1 MKPLCFILM
10 PFGKKKD
17 EKGKIID
24 FDKIYNDFIK
34 PSIEQSGLEP
44 IRADEEQTGGIIHKA
59 MYERLMLCEYAVADL
74 SLLNANV
81 FYELGIRHAIR
92 SYSTITIFESNSRL
106 PFDVNFLRSL
116 PYDRKLKNL
125 EELKSQ
131 LTEKLSNA
139 QSHNKD
145 TDSPL
150 FQLVEGI
157 RPSSIEHIKTDVF
170 RDQVEYNKKIK
181 LQLEILRRGKNLE
194 GLISLE
200 NEINLNTVEFG
211 VLVDLFL
218 SYRAVEAFENMI
230 SLVNKMPKPLQYS
243 IMIQEQLGF
252 ALNRM
257 NKRDEAI
264 NVLKEIIKN
273 HGNSSETLGILGRA
287 YKDKYKEAL
296 ELKNDFMAEGYLKKA
311 IDTYLEGFESDFR
324 DAYPGINAV
333 TLMDISNDSRKD
345 ELLPIVEYA
354 LKQKMKQSCD
364 YWDYATLL
372 ELSII
377 SENKEEANKVL
388 FDVIDNIRE
397 SFEPKTTVNNIKM
410 LLENKQK
417 RTCENFS
424 WINEIIEKLVKQYL
438 N

>member
-1 MKPLCFILM
+1 MKPLCFVLM

-17 EKGKIID
+17 EEGKIID

-34 PSIEQSGLEP
+34 PSIENSDLDP

-92 SYSTITIFESNSRL
+92 PYSTITLFESSSRL

-116 PYDRKLKNL
+116 PYDRKLDNL

-131 LTEKLSNA
+131 LTKKLSNA
-139 QSHNKD
+139 KSHNKD

-157 RPSSIEHIKTDVF
+157 KPSNIEHIKTDIF
-170 RDQVEYNKKIK
+170 RKQVEYNKEIK
-181 LQLEILRRGKNLE
+181 LKLEILRKEKNLE

-200 NEINLNTVEFG
+200 NEINLKTVEFG

-218 SYRAVEAFENMI
+218 SYRAVEAFKNMI
-230 SLVNKMPKPLQYS
+230 SLVKKMPKPLQHS

-252 ALNRM
+252 ALNRI
-257 NKRDEAI
+257 NKRDDAI

-273 HGNSSETLGILGRA
+273 HGNSSETLGILGRV

-296 ELKNDFMAEGYLKKA
+296 ECKDNFMAQGYLKKA

-324 DAYPGINAV
+324 DAYPGINAI
-333 TLMDISNDSRKD
+333 TLMDISGDERKD
-345 ELLPIVEYA
+345 KLLPIVEYA

-377 SENKEEANKVL
+377 SENEEEANKVL
-388 FDVIDNIRE
+388 FNVIDNIRE
-397 SFEPKTTVNNIKM
+397 PFEPKTTANNIRM
-410 LLENKQK
+410 FLENKQK
-417 RTCENFS
+417 RETKDFS
-424 WINEIIEKLVKQYL
+424 WINKIIERLEK
-438 N
+438 

>member
-1 MKPLCFILM
+1 MA
-10 PFGKKKD
+10 KKKD
-17 EKGKIID
+17 EKGNIID

-34 PSIEQSGLEP
+34 PSIEQSGLDP

-92 SYSTITIFESNSRL
+92 PHSTITLFESSSRL

-125 EELKSQ
+125 EVLKSE
-131 LTEKLSNA
+131 LTKKLSNA

-157 RPSSIEHIKTDVF
+157 KPSNIEHIKTDIF
-170 RDQVEYNKKIK
+170 RKQVEYNKEIK
-181 LQLEILRRGKNLE
+181 LKLEILRKEKNLE
-194 GLISLE
+194 GLLCLE
-200 NEINLNTVEFG
+200 NEINIETVEFG

-218 SYRAVEAFENMI
+218 SYRAVEAFKNMI
-230 SLVNKMPKPLQYS
+230 SLVKKMPKPLQHS

-252 ALNRM
+252 ALNRI
-257 NKRDEAI
+257 NKRDDAI

-273 HGNSSETLGILGRA
+273 HGNSSETLGILGRV

-296 ELKNDFMAEGYLKKA
+296 ECKDNFMAQGYLKKA

-324 DAYPGINAV
+324 DAYPGINAI
-333 TLMDISNDSRKD
+333 TLMDISGDERKD
-345 ELLPIVEYA
+345 KLLPIVEYA

-377 SENKEEANKVL
+377 SENEEEANKVL
-388 FDVIDNIRE
+388 FNVIDNIRE
-397 SFEPKTTVNNIKM
+397 PFEPKTTANNIRM
-410 LLENKQK
+410 LLEKKQQRK
-417 RTCENFS
+417 SKDFS
-424 WINEIIEKLVKQYL
+424 WISEIIEKLQ
-438 N
+438 NNI

>member
-1 MKPLCFILM
+1 MKPLCFVLM

-17 EKGKIID
+17 EKGNIID

-34 PSIEQSGLEP
+34 PSIEQSGLDP

-92 SYSTITIFESNSRL
+92 PHSTITLFESSSRL

-125 EELKSQ
+125 EVLKSE
-131 LTEKLSNA
+131 LTKKLSNA

-157 RPSSIEHIKTDVF
+157 KPSNIEHIKTDIF
-170 RDQVEYNKKIK
+170 RKQVEYNKEIK
-181 LQLEILRRGKNLE
+181 LKLEILRKEKNLE
-194 GLISLE
+194 GLLCLE
-200 NEINLNTVEFG
+200 NEINIETVEFG

-230 SLVNKMPKPLQYS
+230 SLVKKMPKPLQHS

-252 ALNRM
+252 ALNRI
-257 NKRDEAI
+257 NKRDDAI

-273 HGNSSETLGILGRA
+273 HGNSSETLGILGRV

-296 ELKNDFMAEGYLKKA
+296 ECKDNFMAQGYLKKA

-324 DAYPGINAV
+324 DAYPGINAI
-333 TLMDISNDSRKD
+333 TLMDISGDERKD
-345 ELLPIVEYA
+345 KLLPIVEYA

-377 SENKEEANKVL
+377 SENEEEANKVL
-388 FDVIDNIRE
+388 FNVIDNIRE
-397 SFEPKTTVNNIKM
+397 PFEPKTTANNIRM
-410 LLENKQK
+410 LLEKKQQRK
-417 RTCENFS
+417 SKDFS
-424 WINEIIEKLVKQYL
+424 WISEIIEKLQ
-438 N
+438 NNI

>member
-1 MKPLCFILM
+1 MKSLCFILM

-17 EKGKIID
+17 ENGNVID
-24 FDKIYNDFIK
+24 FDKIYNNFIK
-34 PSIEQSGLEP
+34 PSIKESGLDP

-92 SYSTITIFESNSRL
+92 PHSTITLFESGSRL

-116 PYDRKLKNL
+116 PYDKELQNL

-131 LTEKLSNA
+131 LIQKLLNA
-139 QSHNKD
+139 QSENKD
-145 TDSPL
+145 PDSPL
-150 FQLVEGI
+150 FQLVEGLK
-157 RPSSIEHIKTDVF
+157 PSNIEHIKTDIF
-170 RDQVEYNKKIK
+170 REQVEYNKTIK
-181 LQLEILRRGKNLE
+181 SKLEILRKERNIE

-200 NEINLNTVEFG
+200 NEINIQTIEFG

-218 SYRAVEAFENMI
+218 SYRAVEAFKNMI
-230 SLVNKMPKPLQYS
+230 SLVHKMPKPLQHS

-252 ALNRM
+252 ALNRIGE
-257 NKRDEAI
+257 RDNAI

-273 HGNSSETLGILGRA
+273 HGNSSETLGILGRV
-287 YKDKYKEAL
+287 YKDKYKEVL
-296 ELKNDFMAEGYLKKA
+296 CKDPSMAQGYLKKA
-311 IDTYLEGFESDFR
+311 IDTYLKGFESDFR
-324 DAYPGINAV
+324 DAYPGINAI
-333 TLMDISNDSRKD
+333 TLMEIANDERKD
-345 ELLPIVEYA
+345 KLLPIVEYA
-354 LKQKMKQSCD
+354 LKQKMKQSCN

-372 ELSII
+372 EFSII

-397 SFEPKTTVNNIKM
+397 AFEPKTTINNIKM

-417 RTCENFS
+417 RKSEDFS
-424 WINEIIEKLVKQYL
+424 WINKFIEKLEKYS
-438 N
+438 

>member
-1 MKPLCFILM
+1 MKPLCFVLM

-17 EKGKIID
+17 EKGNIID

-34 PSIEQSGLEP
+34 PSIENSDLDP

-92 SYSTITIFESNSRL
+92 PHSTITLFESSSRL

-125 EELKSQ
+125 EVLKSE
-131 LTEKLSNA
+131 LTKKLSNA

-157 RPSSIEHIKTDVF
+157 KPSNIEHIKTDIF
-170 RDQVEYNKKIK
+170 RKQVEYNKEIK
-181 LQLEILRRGKNLE
+181 LKLEILRKEKNLE

-200 NEINLNTVEFG
+200 NEINLKTVEFG

-218 SYRAVEAFENMI
+218 SYRAVEAFKNMI
-230 SLVNKMPKPLQYS
+230 SLVKKMPKPLQHS

-252 ALNRM
+252 ALNRI
-257 NKRDEAI
+257 NKRDDAI

-273 HGNSSETLGILGRA
+273 HGNSSETLGILGRV

-296 ELKNDFMAEGYLKKA
+296 ECKDNFMAQGYLKKA

-324 DAYPGINAV
+324 DAYPGINAI
-333 TLMDISNDSRKD
+333 TLMDISGDERKD
-345 ELLPIVEYA
+345 KLLPIVEYA

-377 SENKEEANKVL
+377 SENEEEANKVL
-388 FDVIDNIRE
+388 FNVIDNIRE
-397 SFEPKTTVNNIKM
+397 PFEPKTTANNIRM
-410 LLENKQK
+410 LLEKKQQRK
-417 RTCENFS
+417 SKDFS
-424 WINEIIEKLVKQYL
+424 WISEIIEKLQ
-438 N
+438 NNI

>member
-1 MKPLCFILM
+1 MKPLCFVLM

-17 EKGKIID
+17 EEGKIID

-34 PSIEQSGLEP
+34 PSIENSDLDP

-92 SYSTITIFESNSRL
+92 PYSTITLFESSSRL

-116 PYDRKLKNL
+116 PYDRKLDNL

-131 LTEKLSNA
+131 LTKKLSNA
-139 QSHNKD
+139 KSHNKD

-157 RPSSIEHIKTDVF
+157 KPSNIEHIKTDIF
-170 RDQVEYNKKIK
+170 RKQVEYNKEIK
-181 LQLEILRRGKNLE
+181 LKLEILRKEKNLE
-194 GLISLE
+194 GLLCLE
-200 NEINLNTVEFG
+200 NEINIETVEFG

-218 SYRAVEAFENMI
+218 SYRAVEAFKNMI
-230 SLVNKMPKPLQYS
+230 SLVKKMPKSLQHS

-252 ALNRM
+252 ALNRI
-257 NKRDEAI
+257 NKRDDAI

-273 HGNSSETLGILGRA
+273 HGNSSETLGILGRV

-296 ELKNDFMAEGYLKKA
+296 ECKDNFMAQGYLKKA

-324 DAYPGINAV
+324 DAYPGINAI
-333 TLMDISNDSRKD
+333 TLMDISGDERKD
-345 ELLPIVEYA
+345 KLLPIVEYA

-377 SENKEEANKVL
+377 SENEEEANKVL
-388 FDVIDNIRE
+388 FNVIDNIRE
-397 SFEPKTTVNNIKM
+397 PFEPKTTANNIRM
-410 LLENKQK
+410 LLEKKQQRK
-417 RTCENFS
+417 SKDFS
-424 WINEIIEKLVKQYL
+424 WISEIIEKLQ
-438 N
+438 NNI

>member
-1 MKPLCFILM
+1 MKPLCFVLM

-17 EKGKIID
+17 EEGKIID

-34 PSIEQSGLEP
+34 PSIENSDLDP

-92 SYSTITIFESNSRL
+92 PYSTITLFESSSRL

-116 PYDRKLKNL
+116 PYDRKLDNL

-131 LTEKLSNA
+131 LTKKLSNA
-139 QSHNKD
+139 KSHNKD

-157 RPSSIEHIKTDVF
+157 KPSNIEHIKTDIF
-170 RDQVEYNKKIK
+170 RKQVEYNKEIK
-181 LQLEILRRGKNLE
+181 LKLEILRKEKNLE

-200 NEINLNTVEFG
+200 NEINLKTVEFG

-218 SYRAVEAFENMI
+218 SYRAVEAFKNMI
-230 SLVNKMPKPLQYS
+230 SLVKKMPKPLQHS

-252 ALNRM
+252 ALNRI
-257 NKRDEAI
+257 NKRDDAI
-264 NVLKEIIKN
+264 NVLKEIIKD
-273 HGNSSETLGILGRA
+273 HGNSSETLGILGRV

-296 ELKNDFMAEGYLKKA
+296 ECKDNFMAQGYLKKA

-324 DAYPGINAV
+324 DAYPGINAI
-333 TLMDISNDSRKD
+333 TLMDISGDERKD
-345 ELLPIVEYA
+345 KLLPIVEYA

-377 SENKEEANKVL
+377 SENEEEANKVL
-388 FDVIDNIRE
+388 FNVIDNIRE
-397 SFEPKTTVNNIKM
+397 PFEPKTTANNIRM
-410 LLENKQK
+410 LLEKKQQRK
-417 RTCENFS
+417 SKDFS
-424 WINEIIEKLVKQYL
+424 WINEIIKKLE
-438 N
+438 NHN

>member
-1 MKPLCFILM
+1 MKPLCFVLM

-17 EKGKIID
+17 EEGKIID

-34 PSIEQSGLEP
+34 PSIENSDLDP

-92 SYSTITIFESNSRL
+92 PYSTITLFESSSRL

-116 PYDRKLKNL
+116 PYDRKLDNL

-131 LTEKLSNA
+131 LTKKLSNA
-139 QSHNKD
+139 KSHNKD

-157 RPSSIEHIKTDVF
+157 KPSNIEHIKTDIF
-170 RDQVEYNKKIK
+170 RKQVEYNKEIK
-181 LQLEILRRGKNLE
+181 LKLEILRKEKNLE

-200 NEINLNTVEFG
+200 NEINLKTVEFG

-218 SYRAVEAFENMI
+218 SYRAVEAFKNMI
-230 SLVNKMPKPLQYS
+230 SLVKKMPKPLQHS

-252 ALNRM
+252 ALNRI
-257 NKRDEAI
+257 NKRDDAI

-273 HGNSSETLGILGRA
+273 HGNSSETLGILGRV

-296 ELKNDFMAEGYLKKA
+296 ECKDNFMAQGYLKKA

-324 DAYPGINAV
+324 DVYPGINAI
-333 TLMDISNDSRKD
+333 TLMDISGDERKD
-345 ELLPIVEYA
+345 KLLPIVEYA

-377 SENKEEANKVL
+377 SENEEEANKVL
-388 FDVIDNIRE
+388 FNVIDNIRE
-397 SFEPKTTVNNIKM
+397 PFEPKTTANNIRM
-410 LLENKQK
+410 LLEKKQQRK
-417 RTCENFS
+417 SKDFS
-424 WINEIIEKLVKQYL
+424 WISEIIEKLQ
-438 N
+438 NNI

>member
-1 MKPLCFILM
+1 MKPLCFVLM

-17 EKGKIID
+17 EEGKIID

-34 PSIEQSGLEP
+34 PSIENSDLDP

-92 SYSTITIFESNSRL
+92 PYSTITLFESSSRL
-106 PFDVNFLRSL
+106 PSDVNFLRSL
-116 PYDRKLKNL
+116 PYDRKLDNL

-131 LTEKLSNA
+131 LTKKLSNA
-139 QSHNKD
+139 KSHNKD

-157 RPSSIEHIKTDVF
+157 KPSNIEHIKTDIF
-170 RDQVEYNKKIK
+170 RKQVEYNKEIK
-181 LQLEILRRGKNLE
+181 LKLEILRKEKNLE

-200 NEINLNTVEFG
+200 NEINLKTVEFG

-218 SYRAVEAFENMI
+218 SYRAVEAFKNMI
-230 SLVNKMPKPLQYS
+230 SLVKKMPKPLQHS

-252 ALNRM
+252 ALNRIG
-257 NKRDEAI
+257 KKDQAI
-264 NVLKEIIKN
+264 KVLEEIIKL
-273 HGNSSETLGILGRA
+273 HGNSSETLGILGRV

-296 ELKNDFMAEGYLKKA
+296 ESKDDLMAQGYLKKA
-311 IDTYLEGFESDFR
+311 IDTYLKGFESDFR
-324 DAYPGINAV
+324 DAYPGINV
-333 TLMDISNDSRKD
+333 ITLMEIANDERKD
-345 ELLPIVEYA
+345 KLLPIVEYA

-377 SENKEEANKVL
+377 SENKEESNKVL
-388 FDVIDNIRE
+388 FDVINNIRE

-410 LLENKQK
+410 LLENKKK
-417 RTCENFS
+417 RESKDFF
-424 WINEIIEKLVKQYL
+424 WVDEIIEKLEKDI
-438 N
+438 

>member
-1 MKPLCFILM
+1 MKPLCFVLM

-17 EKGKIID
+17 EEGKIID

-34 PSIEQSGLEP
+34 PSIENSDLDP

-92 SYSTITIFESNSRL
+92 PYSTITLFESSSRL

-116 PYDRKLKNL
+116 PYDRKLDNL

-131 LTEKLSNA
+131 LTKKLSNA
-139 QSHNKD
+139 KSHNKD

-157 RPSSIEHIKTDVF
+157 KPSNIEHIKTDIF
-170 RDQVEYNKKIK
+170 RKQVEYNKEIK
-181 LQLEILRRGKNLE
+181 LKLEILRKEKNLE

-200 NEINLNTVEFG
+200 NEINLKTVEFG

-218 SYRAVEAFENMI
+218 SYRAVEAFKNMI
-230 SLVNKMPKPLQYS
+230 SLVKKMPKPLQHS

-252 ALNRM
+252 ALNRI
-257 NKRDEAI
+257 NKRDDAI

-273 HGNSSETLGILGRA
+273 HGNSSETLGILGRV

-296 ELKNDFMAEGYLKKA
+296 ECKDNFMAQGYLKKA

-324 DAYPGINAV
+324 DAYPGINAI
-333 TLMDISNDSRKD
+333 TLMDISGDERKD
-345 ELLPIVEYA
+345 KLLPIVEYA

-377 SENKEEANKVL
+377 SENEEEANKVL
-388 FDVIDNIRE
+388 FNVIDNIRE
-397 SFEPKTTVNNIKM
+397 PFEPKTTANNIRM
-410 LLENKQK
+410 LLEKKQQRK
-417 RTCENFS
+417 SKDFS
-424 WINEIIEKLVKQYL
+424 WISEIIEKLQ
-438 N
+438 NNI

>member
-1 MKPLCFILM
+1 MKPLCFVLM

-17 EKGKIID
+17 EEGKIID

-34 PSIEQSGLEP
+34 PSIENSDLDP

-92 SYSTITIFESNSRL
+92 PYSTITLFESSSRL

-116 PYDRKLKNL
+116 PYDRKLDNL

-131 LTEKLSNA
+131 LTKKLSNA
-139 QSHNKD
+139 KSHNKD

-157 RPSSIEHIKTDVF
+157 KPSNIEHIKTDIF
-170 RDQVEYNKKIK
+170 RKQVEYNKEIK
-181 LQLEILRRGKNLE
+181 LKLEILRKEKNLE
-194 GLISLE
+194 GLLCLE
-200 NEINLNTVEFG
+200 NEINIETVEFG

-218 SYRAVEAFENMI
+218 SYRAVEAFKNMI
-230 SLVNKMPKPLQYS
+230 SLVKKMPKPLQHS

-252 ALNRM
+252 ALNRI
-257 NKRDEAI
+257 NKRDDAI

-273 HGNSSETLGILGRA
+273 HGNSSETLGILGRV

-296 ELKNDFMAEGYLKKA
+296 ECKDNFMAQGYLKKA

-324 DAYPGINAV
+324 DAYPGINAI
-333 TLMDISNDSRKD
+333 TLMDISGDERKD
-345 ELLPIVEYA
+345 KLLPIVEYA

-377 SENKEEANKVL
+377 SENEEEANKVL
-388 FDVIDNIRE
+388 FNVIDNIRE
-397 SFEPKTTVNNIKM
+397 PFEPKTTANNIRM
-410 LLENKQK
+410 LLEKKQQRK
-417 RTCENFS
+417 SKDFS
-424 WINEIIEKLVKQYL
+424 WISEIIEKLQ
-438 N
+438 NNI

>member
-1 MKPLCFILM
+1 MKPLCFVLM

-17 EKGKIID
+17 EEGKIID

-34 PSIEQSGLEP
+34 PSIENSDLDP

-92 SYSTITIFESNSRL
+92 PYSTITLFESSSRL

-116 PYDRKLKNL
+116 PYDRKLDNL

-131 LTEKLSNA
+131 LTKKLSNA
-139 QSHNKD
+139 KSHNKD

-157 RPSSIEHIKTDVF
+157 KPSNIEHIKTDIF
-170 RDQVEYNKKIK
+170 RKQVEYNKEIK
-181 LQLEILRRGKNLE
+181 LKLEILRKEKNLE

-200 NEINLNTVEFG
+200 NEINLKTVEFG

-218 SYRAVEAFENMI
+218 SYRAVEAFKNMI
-230 SLVNKMPKPLQYS
+230 SLVKKMPKPLQHS

-252 ALNRM
+252 ALNRI
-257 NKRDEAI
+257 NKRDDAI

-273 HGNSSETLGILGRA
+273 HGNSSETLGILGRV

-296 ELKNDFMAEGYLKKA
+296 ECKDNFMAQGYLKKA

-324 DAYPGINAV
+324 DAYPGINAI
-333 TLMDISNDSRKD
+333 TLMDISGDERKD
-345 ELLPIVEYA
+345 KLLPIVEYA

-377 SENKEEANKVL
+377 SENEEEANKVL
-388 FDVIDNIRE
+388 FNVIDNIRE
-397 SFEPKTTVNNIKM
+397 PFEPKTTANNIRM
-410 LLENKQK
+410 LLEKTQQRK
-417 RTCENFS
+417 SQDFS
-424 WINEIIEKLVKQYL
+424 WISEILEKLQ
-438 N
+438 NNI

>member
-1 MKPLCFILM
+1 MKPLCFVLM

-17 EKGKIID
+17 EEGKIID

-34 PSIEQSGLEP
+34 PSIENSDLDP

-92 SYSTITIFESNSRL
+92 PYSTITLFESSSRL

-116 PYDRKLKNL
+116 PYDRKLDNL

-131 LTEKLSNA
+131 LTKKLSNA
-139 QSHNKD
+139 KSHNKD

-157 RPSSIEHIKTDVF
+157 KPSNIEHIKTDIF
-170 RDQVEYNKKIK
+170 RKQVEYNKEIK
-181 LQLEILRRGKNLE
+181 LKLEILRKEKILE

-200 NEINLNTVEFG
+200 NEINLKTVEFG

-218 SYRAVEAFENMI
+218 SYRAVEAFKNMI
-230 SLVNKMPKPLQYS
+230 SLVKKMPKPLQHS

-252 ALNRM
+252 ALNRI
-257 NKRDEAI
+257 NKRDDAI

-273 HGNSSETLGILGRA
+273 HGNSSETLGILGRV

-296 ELKNDFMAEGYLKKA
+296 ECKDNFMAQGYLKKA

-324 DAYPGINAV
+324 DAYPGINAI
-333 TLMDISNDSRKD
+333 TLMDISGDERKD
-345 ELLPIVEYA
+345 KLLPIVEYA

-377 SENKEEANKVL
+377 SENEEEANKVL
-388 FDVIDNIRE
+388 FNVIDNIRE
-397 SFEPKTTVNNIKM
+397 PFEPKTTANNIRM
-410 LLENKQK
+410 LLEKKQQRK
-417 RTCENFS
+417 SKDFS
-424 WINEIIEKLVKQYL
+424 WISEIIEKLQ
-438 N
+438 NNI

>member
-1 MKPLCFILM
+1 MKSLCFILM
-10 PFGKKKD
+10 PFSKKKD
-17 EKGKIID
+17 ENGNIID

-34 PSIEQSGLEP
+34 PSIEESGLEP

-92 SYSTITIFESNSRL
+92 PHSTITIFESGSRL

-116 PYDRKLKNL
+116 PYDKELQNL

-131 LTEKLSNA
+131 LTQKLLNA
-139 QSHNKD
+139 QSENKD
-145 TDSPL
+145 VDSPL
-150 FQLVEGI
+150 FQLVEGLK
-157 RPSSIEHIKTDVF
+157 PSNIEHIKTDIF
-170 RDQVEYNKKIK
+170 REQVDYNKTVK
-181 LQLEILRRGKNLE
+181 LKLEILRKDKNLE

-200 NEINLNTVEFG
+200 NEINLQTIEFG
-211 VLVDLFL
+211 ILVDLFL

-230 SLVNKMPKPLQYS
+230 SLVDKMPKPLQHS

-252 ALNRM
+252 ALNRSG
-257 NKRDEAI
+257 KKDDAI
-264 NVLKEIIKN
+264 KVLEEIIKL
-273 HGNSSETLGILGRA
+273 HGNSSETLGILGRV
-287 YKDKYKEAL
+287 YKDKYKESL
-296 ELKNDFMAEGYLKKA
+296 ESKDDFMAQGYLKKA
-311 IDTYLEGFESDFR
+311 IDTYLKGFESDFR
-324 DAYPGINAV
+324 DAYPGINV
-333 TLMDISNDSRKD
+333 ITLMEIANDERKD
-345 ELLPIVEYA
+345 KLLPIVEYA

-377 SENKEEANKVL
+377 SENKEESNKVL
-388 FDVIDNIRE
+388 FDVINNIRE

-410 LLENKQK
+410 LLENKKK
-417 RTCENFS
+417 RESKDFF
-424 WINEIIEKLVKQYL
+424 WVDEIIEKLEKDI
-438 N
+438 

>member
-1 MKPLCFILM
+1 MKPLCFVLM

-17 EKGKIID
+17 EKGNIID

-34 PSIEQSGLEP
+34 PSIEQSGLDP

-92 SYSTITIFESNSRL
+92 PYSTITLFESSSRL

-116 PYDRKLKNL
+116 PYDRKLDNL

-131 LTEKLSNA
+131 LTKKLSNA
-139 QSHNKD
+139 KSHNKD

-157 RPSSIEHIKTDVF
+157 KPSNIEHIKTDIF
-170 RDQVEYNKKIK
+170 RKQVEYNKEIK
-181 LQLEILRRGKNLE
+181 LKLEILRKEKNLE

-200 NEINLNTVEFG
+200 NEINLKTVEFG

-218 SYRAVEAFENMI
+218 SYRAVEAFKNMI
-230 SLVNKMPKPLQYS
+230 SLVKKMPKPLQHS

-252 ALNRM
+252 ALNRI
-257 NKRDEAI
+257 NKRDDAI

-273 HGNSSETLGILGRA
+273 HGNSSETLGILGRV

-296 ELKNDFMAEGYLKKA
+296 ECKDNFMAQGYLKKA

-324 DAYPGINAV
+324 DAYPGINAI
-333 TLMDISNDSRKD
+333 TLMDISGDERKD
-345 ELLPIVEYA
+345 KLLPIVEYA

-377 SENKEEANKVL
+377 SENEEEANKVL
-388 FDVIDNIRE
+388 FNVIDNIRE
-397 SFEPKTTVNNIKM
+397 PFEPKTTANNIRM
-410 LLENKQK
+410 LLEKKQQRK
-417 RTCENFS
+417 SKDFS
-424 WINEIIEKLVKQYL
+424 WINEIIKKLE
-438 N
+438 NHN

>member
-10 PFGKKKD
+10 PFSKKKD
-17 EKGKIID
+17 ENGNIID

-34 PSIEQSGLEP
+34 PSIEESGLEP

-92 SYSTITIFESNSRL
+92 PYSTITLFESSSRL

-116 PYDRKLKNL
+116 PYDRKLDNL

-131 LTEKLSNA
+131 LTKKLSNA
-139 QSHNKD
+139 KSHNKD

-157 RPSSIEHIKTDVF
+157 KPSNIEHIKTDIF
-170 RDQVEYNKKIK
+170 RKQVEYNKEIK
-181 LQLEILRRGKNLE
+181 LKLEILRKEKNLE
-194 GLISLE
+194 GLLCLE
-200 NEINLNTVEFG
+200 NEINIETVEFG

-218 SYRAVEAFENMI
+218 SYRAVEAFKNMI
-230 SLVNKMPKPLQYS
+230 SLVKKMPKPLQHS

-252 ALNRM
+252 ALNRI
-257 NKRDEAI
+257 NKRDDAI

-273 HGNSSETLGILGRA
+273 HGNSSETLGILGRV

-296 ELKNDFMAEGYLKKA
+296 ECKDNFMAQGYLKKA

-324 DAYPGINAV
+324 DAYPGINAI
-333 TLMDISNDSRKD
+333 TLMDISGDERKD
-345 ELLPIVEYA
+345 KLLPIVEYA

-377 SENKEEANKVL
+377 SENEEEANKVL
-388 FDVIDNIRE
+388 FNVIDNIRE
-397 SFEPKTTVNNIKM
+397 PFEPKTTANNIRM
-410 LLENKQK
+410 LLEKKQQRK
-417 RTCENFS
+417 SKDFS
-424 WINEIIEKLVKQYL
+424 WISEIIEKLQ
-438 N
+438 NNI

>member
-1 MKPLCFILM
+1 MKPLCFVLM

-17 EKGKIID
+17 EKGNIID

-34 PSIEQSGLEP
+34 PSIEQSGLDP

-92 SYSTITIFESNSRL
+92 PYSTITLFESSSRL

-116 PYDRKLKNL
+116 PYDRKLDNL

-131 LTEKLSNA
+131 LTKKLSNA
-139 QSHNKD
+139 KSHNKD

-157 RPSSIEHIKTDVF
+157 KPSNIEHIKTDIF
-170 RDQVEYNKKIK
+170 RKQVEYNKEIK
-181 LQLEILRRGKNLE
+181 LKLEILRKEKNLE

-200 NEINLNTVEFG
+200 NEINLKTVEFG

-218 SYRAVEAFENMI
+218 SYRAVEAFKNMI
-230 SLVNKMPKPLQYS
+230 SLVKKMPKPLQHS

-252 ALNRM
+252 ALNRI
-257 NKRDEAI
+257 NKRDDAI
-264 NVLKEIIKN
+264 NVLKEIIKD
-273 HGNSSETLGILGRA
+273 HGNSSETLGILGRV

-296 ELKNDFMAEGYLKKA
+296 ECKDNFMAQGYLKKA

-324 DAYPGINAV
+324 DAYPGINAI
-333 TLMDISNDSRKD
+333 TLMDISGDERKD
-345 ELLPIVEYA
+345 KLLPIVEYA

-377 SENKEEANKVL
+377 SENEEEANKVL
-388 FDVIDNIRE
+388 FNVIDNIRE
-397 SFEPKTTVNNIKM
+397 PFEPKTTANNIRM
-410 LLENKQK
+410 LLEKKQQRK
-417 RTCENFS
+417 SKDFS
-424 WINEIIEKLVKQYL
+424 WINEIIKKLE
-438 N
+438 NHN

>member
-1 MKPLCFILM
+1 MKPLCFVLM

-17 EKGKIID
+17 EKGNIID

-34 PSIEQSGLEP
+34 PSIEQSGLDP

-92 SYSTITIFESNSRL
+92 PHSTITLFESSSRL

-125 EELKSQ
+125 EVLKSE
-131 LTEKLSNA
+131 LTKKLSNA

-157 RPSSIEHIKTDVF
+157 KPSNIEHIKTDIF
-170 RDQVEYNKKIK
+170 RKQVEYNKEIK
-181 LQLEILRRGKNLE
+181 LKLEILRKEKNLE
-194 GLISLE
+194 GLLCLE
-200 NEINLNTVEFG
+200 NEINIETVEFG

-218 SYRAVEAFENMI
+218 SYRAVEAFKNMI
-230 SLVNKMPKPLQYS
+230 SLVKKMPKPLQHS

-252 ALNRM
+252 ALNRI
-257 NKRDEAI
+257 NKRDDAI

-273 HGNSSETLGILGRA
+273 HGNSSETLGILGRV

-296 ELKNDFMAEGYLKKA
+296 ECKDNFMAQGYLKKA

-324 DAYPGINAV
+324 DAYPGINAI
-333 TLMDISNDSRKD
+333 TLMDISGDERKD
-345 ELLPIVEYA
+345 KLLPIVEYA

-377 SENKEEANKVL
+377 SENEEEANKVL
-388 FDVIDNIRE
+388 FNVIDNIRE
-397 SFEPKTTVNNIKM
+397 PFEPKTTANNIRM
-410 LLENKQK
+410 LLEKKQQRK
-417 RTCENFS
+417 SKDFS
-424 WINEIIEKLVKQYL
+424 WISEIIEKLQ
-438 N
+438 NNI

>member
-1 MKPLCFILM
+1 MKPLCFVLM

-17 EKGKIID
+17 EEGKIID

-34 PSIEQSGLEP
+34 PSIENSDLDP

-92 SYSTITIFESNSRL
+92 PYSTITLFESSSRL

-116 PYDRKLKNL
+116 PYDRKLDNL

-131 LTEKLSNA
+131 LTKKLSNA
-139 QSHNKD
+139 KSHNKD

-157 RPSSIEHIKTDVF
+157 KPSNIEHIKTDIF
-170 RDQVEYNKKIK
+170 RKQVEYNKEIK
-181 LQLEILRRGKNLE
+181 LKLEILRKEKNLE

-200 NEINLNTVEFG
+200 NEINLKTVEFG

-218 SYRAVEAFENMI
+218 SYRAVEAFKNMI
-230 SLVNKMPKPLQYS
+230 SLVKKMPKPLQHS

-252 ALNRM
+252 ALNRI
-257 NKRDEAI
+257 NKRDDAI

-273 HGNSSETLGILGRA
+273 HGNSSETLGILGRV

-296 ELKNDFMAEGYLKKA
+296 ECKDNFMAQGYLKKA

-324 DAYPGINAV
+324 DVYPGINAI
-333 TLMDISNDSRKD
+333 TLMDISGDERKD
-345 ELLPIVEYA
+345 KLLPIVEYA

-377 SENKEEANKVL
+377 SENEEEANKVL
-388 FDVIDNIRE
+388 FNVIDNIRE
-397 SFEPKTTVNNIKM
+397 PFEPKTTANNIRM
-410 LLENKQK
+410 LLEKKQQRK
-417 RTCENFS
+417 SKDF
-424 WINEIIEKLVKQYL
+424 LG
-438 N
+438 